1 MAYTSTQAL
10 LAQHPAGAPAIID
23 RASLSA
29 AFRRHIDAGELI
41 EASELVSEWLALA
54 PGDVE
59 PAVAQAHLMRL
70 CGRYDDAQTWLDR
83 ALAQAPAHGPA
94 LVEAARLA
102 MEMGA
107 HALALEWFERAHQS
121 MPGALEDIAWLAQWA
136 SLAHAMGR
144 ADISVA
150 VATRWCEQASEAAD
164 AWFAL
169 GLAQQ
174 QVGAF
179 DAARLAYERAMALNP
194 DLPMLRNNLSALHY
208 DRGEYDDALRLG
220 KEAIRAQPDHHLAW
234 TNLANVLLKLRE
246 PAHALLA
253 ARRAAKLA
261 PDFGLAQLALSNAA
275 RESQLWSE
283 AFDAIV
289 RAANV
294 AGADPKIQF
303 SVAMLQL
310 MHGDFRNG
318 WINFEARWQ
327 GSPELARMAA
337 FCPEL
342 RWNGQSLAGK
352 TLLVWGEQG
361 HGDAIQF
368 IRFLPALVEQATQAG
383 GKIVCCCFPPLYAL
397 FKRSLAAYDIEVLP
411 SDVSPVPAFDHQ
423 IPLASLPLV
432 LGVALESLPAPSSY
446 LIPDAARVAYW
457 RDRTKPTNAGLK
469 VGLVWTGSL
478 DHQRNPLRAIQP
490 ELYVQ
495 AFAGLA
501 GIEWHSLQLGASAD
515 VARMAREGLH
525 LVDRT
530 NECETFDDTAALIGS
545 LDIVVTVCTSV
556 AHLAA
561 ALGRPTW
568 LLLDINPHWV
578 WMTERRDSPWYPTMT
593 LYRQRHYR
601 DWTAPLQQV
610 RADLEQAAARA
621 AASLPS
627 EPMLD
632 SPTPAY
638 SRTP

>member
-1 MAYTSTQAL
+1 MTGYRGERRYAAPHAAL
-10 LAQHPAGAPAIID
+10 
-23 RASLSA
+23 
-29 AFRRHIDAGELI
+29 RRHIDAGELI
-41 EASELVSEWLALA
+41 EASALVSEWLALA
-54 PGDVE
+54 PGD
-59 PAVAQAHLMRL
+59 ADAAAAQAQLARL
-70 CGRYDDAQTWLDR
+70 CGRYDEAQTWLDR
-83 ALAQAPAHGPA
+83 ALETSPAHGPA

-102 MEMGA
+102 MQMGA
-107 HALALEWFERAHQS
+107 HELALEWFARARES
-121 MPGALEDIAWLAQWA
+121 IPGELEDIAWFSQWA
-136 SLAHAMGR
+136 SLAQAMGR
-144 ADISVA
+144 AEVSVSVA
-150 VATRWCEQASEAAD
+150 TQWCEQAPESAD
-164 AWFAL
+164 AWFML

-174 QVGAF
+174 QAGAL
-179 DAARLAYERAMALNP
+179 DASRAAYERAMALDP
-194 DLPMLRNNLSALHY
+194 DLPMLRNNLSALHC
-208 DRGEYDDALRLG
+208 DRGEYDEALRLS

-246 PAHALLA
+246 PAQALIA
-253 ARRAAKLA
+253 ARRAVTLA

-275 RESQLWSE
+275 RESQLWGE

-289 RAANV
+289 RAAKA

-327 GSPELARMAA
+327 GSPELARIAA

-368 IRFLPALVEQATQAG
+368 IRFLPALIEQARQAG
-383 GKIVCCCFPPLYAL
+383 GKIVCCCFPPLFKL
-397 FKRSLAAYDIEVLP
+397 FSRSLAAYDVEVLP
-411 SDVSPVPAFDHQ
+411 ADVSPVPAFDYQ
-423 IPLASLPLV
+423 IPLASLPLA
-432 LGVALESLPAPSSY
+432 LGVTLESLPAPASY

-457 RDRTKPTNAGLK
+457 RDQTKPSSARLK

-478 DHQRNPLRAIQP
+478 THQRNPLRSLSP
-490 ELYVQ
+490 ELYAR
-495 AFAGLA
+495 AFGGLA
-501 GIEWHSLQLGASAD
+501 GIEWHSLQVGASDD
-515 VARMAREGLH
+515 VALMAREGLH

-530 NECETFDDTAALIGS
+530 NECENFDDTAALIAS

-556 AHLAA
+556 AHLSA

-578 WMTERRDSPWYPTMT
+578 WMTERRDSPWYRTIT
-593 LYRQRHYR
+593 LYRQRHYQ
-601 DWTAPLQQV
+601 DWTAPLQQA
-610 RADLEQAAARA
+610 RADLEQAVRA
-621 AASLPS
+621 AASHCADT
-627 EPMLD
+627 MLD
-632 SPTPAY
+632 SPTPVY

>member
-1 MAYTSTQAL
+1 MGHTST
-10 LAQHPAGAPAIID
+10 
-23 RASLSA
+23 RASLAQPPGAPSATTDRAARCA

-41 EASELVSEWLALA
+41 EASALVSEWSALA
-54 PGDVE
+54 PGD
-59 PAVAQAHLMRL
+59 ADAAAAQAQLARL

-83 ALAQAPAHGPA
+83 ALALAPAHGPVF
-94 LVEAARLA
+94 VEAARLA
-102 MEMGA
+102 MAMGA
-107 HALALEWFERAHQS
+107 YELALEWFERAHYS
-121 MPGALEDIAWLAQWA
+121 MPGDGEDIAWLSQWA

-144 ADISVA
+144 TQISVA
-150 VATRWCEQASEAAD
+150 VATRWCERAGESAE

-169 GLAQQ
+169 GLAHQQ
-174 QVGAF
+174 AGAL
-179 DAARLAYERAMALNP
+179 DAAREAYERTMALAP

-220 KEAIRAQPDHHLAW
+220 KEAIRAQPDHALAW

-246 PAHALLA
+246 PALALLA
-253 ARRAAKLA
+253 ARRAATLA

-275 RESQLWSE
+275 RESQSWDE

-289 RAANV
+289 RAV
-294 AGADPKIQF
+294 KTSGADSKIQF

-310 MHGDFRNG
+310 MRGDFDNG

-342 RWNGQSLAGK
+342 RWNGQPLAGK

-368 IRFLPALVEQATQAG
+368 IRFLPALIEQVDKAG
-383 GKIVCCCFPPLYAL
+383 GKVICCCFPALYAL
-397 FKRSLAAYDIEVLP
+397 FKRSLAAYEVEVLP
-411 SDVSPVPAFDHQ
+411 SDVPQVPAFDYQ
-423 IPLASLPLV
+423 IPLASIPL
-432 LGVALESLPAPSSY
+432 ALRVTLQSLAASSAY
-446 LIPDAARVAYW
+446 LIADEAGVTRWRERMNATSAR
-457 RDRTKPTNAGLK
+457 LK
-469 VGLVWTGSL
+469 VGLAWTGSRT
-478 DHQRNPLRAIQP
+478 HQRNALRAVPP
-490 ELYVQ
+490 EAYAQ

-501 GIEWHSLQLGASAD
+501 DIDWYGLQHEATDD
-515 VARMAREGLH
+515 VARMASAGLPV
-525 LVDRT
+525 VDHT
-530 NECETFDDTAALIGS
+530 NEWNSFDDTAALIGS

-568 LLLDINPHWV
+568 LLLDLNPHWV
-578 WMTERRDSPWYPTMT
+578 WMNERRDSPWYPTIT
-593 LYRQRHYR
+593 LYRQCEYR
-601 DWTAPLQQV
+601 DWTAPLQHV
-610 RADLEQAAARA
+610 RADLEQAAAQA
-621 AASLPS
+621 AASHPS
-627 EPMLD
+627 PAMLD

>member
-1 MAYTSTQAL
+1 MAYTPTQAL
-10 LAQHPAGAPAIID
+10 LAQHPAVAPAIID

-102 MEMGA
+102 TEMGA

-121 MPGALEDIAWLAQWA
+121 MPGEVEDVGWLSQWA
-136 SLAHAMGR
+136 ALAHAMGR
-144 ADISVA
+144 SDINVA
-150 VATRWCEQASEAAD
+150 VATQWCEQATESAA

-174 QVGAF
+174 QAGGL
-179 DAARLAYERAMALNP
+179 DAAREAYERAMALDA
-194 DLPMLRNNLSALHY
+194 DLPMLRNNLSAVHF
-208 DRGEYDDALRLG
+208 DRGEYDEAMRLA
-220 KEAIRAQPDHHLAW
+220 KEAIRAQPDHALAW
-234 TNLANVLLKLRE
+234 TNLASAMLKLRE

-253 ARRAAKLA
+253 ARRAARLA
-261 PDFGLAQLALSNAA
+261 PDFGPTLLALSNAA
-275 RESQLWSE
+275 RESQLWGE
-283 AFDAIV
+283 AFDAVV
-289 RAANV
+289 RAAKTS
-294 AGADPKIQF
+294 GADAKIQF

-310 MHGDFRNG
+310 MRGDFRNG

-327 GSPELARMAA
+327 GSPELAGAPA

-342 RWNGQSLAGK
+342 RWSGQPLSGK

-361 HGDAIQF
+361 YGDAIQF
-368 IRFLPALVEQATQAG
+368 IRFLPLLVEQVGQAG
-383 GKIVCCCFPPLYAL
+383 GKIICCCFPPLYAL
-397 FKRSLAAYDIEVLP
+397 FKRSLAAYDLEVVP
-411 SDVSPVPAFDHQ
+411 GDVSPVPAFDYQ
-423 IPLASLPLV
+423 IPLASLPLALQV
-432 LGVALESLPAPSSY
+432 KLESLCAPSSY
-446 LIPDAARVAYW
+446 LVADTARAMRW
-457 RDRTKPTNAGLK
+457 REEMNGTGGRLK
-469 VGLVWTGSL
+469 VGLVWTGSRT
-478 DHQRNPLRAIQP
+478 HQRNPLRAVP
-490 ELYVQ
+490 AESYAQ
-495 AFAGLA
+495 AFSGLV
-501 GIEWHSLQLGASAD
+501 GIDWYSLQVGAQDD
-515 VARMAREGLH
+515 VARMATAGLH
-525 LVDRT
+525 VIDRT
-530 NECETFDDTAALIGS
+530 HECENFDDTAALIAS

-568 LLLDINPHWV
+568 LLIDVDPHWV
-578 WMTERRDSPWYPTMT
+578 WMTERRDSPWYPTIT
-593 LYRQRHYR
+593 LYRQRVYR
-601 DWTAPLQQV
+601 DWSAPLQQL
-610 RADLEQAAARA
+610 RADLEQAARA
-621 AASLPS
+621 AASHS
-627 EPMLD
+627 SSTMLD

>member
-1 MAYTSTQAL
+1 MTGPRGERRHAGWHAAL
-10 LAQHPAGAPAIID
+10 
-23 RASLSA
+23 
-29 AFRRHIDAGELI
+29 RRHIDAGELI
-41 EASELVSEWLALA
+41 EASALVSEWLALT
-54 PGDVE
+54 PGD
-59 PAVAQAHLMRL
+59 ADAATAQAQLARL

-83 ALAQAPAHGPA
+83 ALDTSPAHGPA
-94 LVEAARLA
+94 LVEAAHLA
-102 MEMGA
+102 MQMGA
-107 HALALEWFERAHQS
+107 HELALDWFARARES
-121 MPGALEDIAWLAQWA
+121 MPGELEDIAWLSQWA

-144 ADISVA
+144 AEISVS
-150 VATRWCEQASEAAD
+150 VAAQWCEQARESAD
-164 AWFAL
+164 AWFLL
-169 GLAQQ
+169 GVAQQ
-174 QVGAF
+174 QAGAL
-179 DAARLAYERAMALNP
+179 DASRAAYEHAMSLDP
-194 DLPMLRNNLSALHY
+194 ELPMLRNNLSALHC
-208 DRGEYDDALRLG
+208 DRGDYEEALRLG
-220 KEAIRAQPDHHLAW
+220 KAAIRAQPDHHLAW

-246 PAHALLA
+246 PAQALIA
-253 ARRAAKLA
+253 ARRAATLA

-283 AFDAIV
+283 AFDAV
-289 RAANV
+289 ARAAKV

-337 FCPEL
+337 FCPER

-368 IRFLPALVEQATQAG
+368 IRFLPALIEQARQAG

-397 FKRSLAAYDIEVLP
+397 FARSLAAYDVEVLP
-411 SDVSPVPAFDHQ
+411 GDVSPVPAFDYQ
-423 IPLASLPLV
+423 LPLASLPLA
-432 LGVALESLPAPSSY
+432 LGVTLESLPAPSSY

-457 RDRTKPTNAGLK
+457 RDQPTLTNARLK

-478 DHQRNPLRAIQP
+478 NHQRNPLRALSP
-490 ELYVQ
+490 ERYAQ
-495 AFAGLA
+495 AFGGLA
-501 GIEWHSLQLGASAD
+501 GIEWHSLQLGASD
-515 VARMAREGLH
+515 GVARMAREGLH
-525 LVDRT
+525 VIDRT
-530 NECETFDDTAALIGS
+530 NECENFDETAALIGS

-556 AHLAA
+556 AHLSA

-578 WMTERRDSPWYPTMT
+578 WMTERRDSPWYPTIT

-610 RADLEQAAARA
+610 RADLEQAVRA
-621 AASLPS
+621 ATSHRS
-627 EPMLD
+627 DTMLD
-632 SPTPAY
+632 SPTPVY

>member
-1 MAYTSTQAL
+1 MS
-10 LAQHPAGAPAIID
+10 GRRGD
-23 RASLSA
+23 RPSPSA
-29 AFRRHIDAGELI
+29 TFRRHIDAGELI
-41 EASELVSEWLALA
+41 EASELVSEWLALT
-54 PGDVE
+54 PGDVDA
-59 PAVAQAHLMRL
+59 AVAQAHLMRL

-83 ALAQAPAHGPA
+83 ALAQASAHGPA

-102 MEMGA
+102 TEMGA
-107 HALALEWFERAHQS
+107 HALALEWFERAHQA
-121 MPGALEDIAWLAQWA
+121 MPGKLTDLAWLAQWA

-144 ADISVA
+144 SDISVT
-150 VATRWCEQASEAAD
+150 VATLWCEQASDSAD

-174 QVGAF
+174 QAGAF
-179 DAARLAYERAMALNP
+179 DAARDAYERAMALNP

-208 DRGEYDDALRLG
+208 DRGEYDEALRLG

-261 PDFGLAQLALSNAA
+261 PDFALAQLALSNAA
-275 RESQLWSE
+275 RESQLWTE

-289 RAANV
+289 RAAKV
-294 AGADPKIQF
+294 GGADPKIQF

-310 MHGDFRNG
+310 MQGDFENG

-342 RWNGQSLAGK
+342 RWSGQPLAGK

-368 IRFLPALVEQATQAG
+368 IRFIPLLIERVRKAG
-383 GKIVCCCFPPLYAL
+383 GKIICCCFPPLHAL
-397 FKRSLAAYDIEVLP
+397 FKRSLAAYDVEVLP
-411 SDVSPVPAFDHQ
+411 SDVSPVPAFDFH
-423 IPLASLPLV
+423 IPLASLPLALHV
-432 LGVALESLPAPSSY
+432 TLESLGAPASY
-446 LIPDAARVAYW
+446 LVADTARTMRW
-457 RDRTKPTNAGLK
+457 REELGVTGARLR
-469 VGLVWTGSL
+469 VGLVWTGSRT
-478 DHQRNPLRAIQP
+478 HQRNPLRAVPP
-490 ELYVQ
+490 ESYAHALS
-495 AFAGLA
+495 GLT
-501 GIEWHSLQLGASAD
+501 GIDWYSLQVGGQD
-515 VARMAREGLH
+515 DIARMANAGLP
-525 LVDRT
+525 VIDRT
-530 NECETFDDTAALIGS
+530 HEWENFDDTAALIAS

-568 LLLDINPHWV
+568 LLLDVNPHWV
-578 WMTERRDSPWYPTMT
+578 WMTERRDSPWYPTIT

-601 DWTAPLQQV
+601 DWTAPLQQL

-621 AASLPS
+621 AAVATASHS
-627 EPMLD
+627 TNTMLD

>member
-1 MAYTSTQAL
+1 MAHTPRPTSATQHA
-10 LAQHPAGAPAIID
+10 AGA
-23 RASLSA
+23 A
-29 AFRRHIDAGELI
+29 AMLDQPSRCATFRRHIDAGELI
-41 EASELVSEWLALA
+41 EASELVSEWLARA
-54 PGDVE
+54 PGDVDA
-59 PAVAQAHLMRL
+59 AVAQAHLMRL
-70 CGRYDDAQTWLDR
+70 CGRFDDAQTWLDR
-83 ALAQAPAHGPA
+83 ALAQVPEHGPA
-94 LVEAARLA
+94 FLEAARLA

-107 HALALEWFERAHQS
+107 HELALGWFERARQS
-121 MPGALEDIAWLAQWA
+121 MPGVVDDLTWLSQWA

-144 ADISVA
+144 SDISVA
-150 VATRWCEQASEAAD
+150 VAIQWCEQARESAD

-174 QVGAF
+174 KAGAL
-179 DAARLAYERAMALNP
+179 DAARDAYERAMALAP

-208 DRGEYDDALRLG
+208 DRGEYDEALRLG

-246 PAHALLA
+246 PAQALIA
-253 ARRAAKLA
+253 ARRAATLA

-275 RESQLWSE
+275 RESQWWAE

-289 RAANV
+289 RAAK
-294 AGADPKIQF
+294 AGGADAKIQF

-310 MHGDFRNG
+310 MQGDFENG

-342 RWNGQSLAGK
+342 RWHGQPLAGK

-368 IRFLPALVEQATQAG
+368 IRFLPLLIEQAAKAG
-383 GKIVCCCFPPLYAL
+383 GKIICCCFPPLYAL
-397 FKRSLAAYDIEVLP
+397 FKRSLAAYDVEVLS
-411 SDVSPVPAFDHQ
+411 SDVSPVPAFDYQ
-423 IPLASLPLV
+423 IPLASLPLA
-432 LGVALESLPAPSSY
+432 LGVKLESLFAPSSY
-446 LIPDAARVAYW
+446 LIADTERVTHW
-457 RDRTKPTNAGLK
+457 RGQMHCASAGLK
-469 VGLVWTGSL
+469 VGLVWTGSRT
-478 DHQRNPLRAIQP
+478 HQRNPLRAVPP
-490 ELYVQ
+490 EAYAQ
-495 AFAGLA
+495 AFSGLA
-501 GIEWHSLQLGASAD
+501 GIDWYSLQVGAQD
-515 VARMAREGLH
+515 EVARIANAGLPII
-525 LVDRT
+525 DRT
-530 NECETFDDTAALIGS
+530 HECKTFDDTAALIAS

-568 LLLDINPHWV
+568 LLLDVNPHWV
-578 WMTERRDSPWYPTMT
+578 WMTERSDSPWYPTIT

-601 DWTAPLQQV
+601 DWAPPLQQV

-621 AASLPS
+621 AASQS
-627 EPMLD
+627 SNTMLD